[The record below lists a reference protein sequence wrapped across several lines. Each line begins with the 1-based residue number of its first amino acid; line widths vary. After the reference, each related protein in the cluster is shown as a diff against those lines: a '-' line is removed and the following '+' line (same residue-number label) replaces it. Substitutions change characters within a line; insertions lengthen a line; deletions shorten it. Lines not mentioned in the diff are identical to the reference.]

1 MEKYFI
7 GVDGGGT
14 KTQFVLCCEDGK
26 VHSQIICGCS
36 NPVNVGV
43 KHCAEILQEGISSL
57 LLKLPSKAICTAY
70 AGVAGVASGNYNAE
84 ITALMPENEKFRLFV
99 GSDIVNALN
108 AAFGFE
114 DGLVVIG
121 GTGSACFVRKLNEY
135 YRVGGGG
142 WRLDRG
148 GSGYAIA
155 IRAFDK
161 VLRASDGRGVPTC
174 LSAIV
179 AEKYGVF
186 PENLSKIYELS
197 VDEISSFA
205 KYVFEGYESGD
216 RVCASVL
223 EETADYIAELV
234 TTGFRVSAL
243 QNGCAALI
251 GGLFTSRSLF
261 SMLSAKLPDCKFF
274 VANHPAVLGA
284 VLEAVRLDGANVK
297 NEFVKNF
304 MNTFNSSGE
313 ENK

>member
-1 MEKYFI
+1 MYVSDGRDMEKFFI

-14 KTQFVLCCEDGK
+14 KTQFALCCEDGK
-26 VHSQIICGCS
+26 VLSQIKLGCS

-43 KHCAEILQEGISSL
+43 KHCVDILQEGISSL
-57 LLKLPSKAICTAY
+57 LLKLPSKANCTAY
-70 AGVAGVASGNYNAE
+70 AGIAGVASGNYKAE
-84 ITALMPENEKFRLFV
+84 IAALMPENEKLKLFV

-108 AAFGFE
+108 VAFGFE
-114 DGLVVIG
+114 DGLAVIG

-155 IRAFDK
+155 VRALDK
-161 VLRASDGRGVPTC
+161 VLRASDGRGAPTC

-197 VDEISSFA
+197 VEEISSFA

-216 RVCASVL
+216 EICASVL
-223 EETADYIAELV
+223 DETADYIAELV
-234 TTGFRVSAL
+234 ITGFRVSSL
-243 QNGCAALI
+243 QSGCAALI
-251 GGLFTSRSLF
+251 GGLFKSGPLF

-274 VANHPAVLGA
+274 VADYPAVLGA
-284 VLEAVRLDGANVK
+284 VLEAVRLDGAK
-297 NEFVKNF
+297 AKKEFAKNF
-304 MNTFNSSGE
+304 INTF
-313 ENK
+313 